1 MKQVFA
7 LILAVI
13 CERSM
18 AHNQTQVGAI
28 EKSLDYE
35 MRHVSILKMSTR
47 EVIRQNAVAMI
58 GSHWESYQKWQDR
71 LNKVRAWANS

>member
-18 AHNQTQVGAI
+18 AHNQTQVAAI
-28 EKSLDYE
+28 EKNLDYE
-35 MRHVSILKMSTR
+35 MRHVSILKMTTR
-47 EVIRQNAVAMI
+47 EAIRQNAAAMI
-58 GSHWESYQKWQDR
+58 GGHWESYQKWQTR
-71 LNKVRAWANS
+71 LDKVKAWANS

>member
-7 LILAVI
+7 LLLAVI

-18 AHNQTQVGAI
+18 AHNQTQVAAI

-35 MRHVSILKMSTR
+35 MRHVSLLKMTTR
-47 EVIRQNAVAMI
+47 EAIRENAVAMI
-58 GSHWESYQKWQDR
+58 GAHWESYQKWQAR
-71 LNKVRAWANS
+71 LNKVKTWANS